1 MMLQTIPSF
10 SFCNSRGVYKDEED
24 DWSYEEDDEQIVEF
38 DEHEEDMEERE
49 VRGGDAAMA
58 LESDRLGLDGMMK
71 NMNLIK
77 EVRVKEEICNVG
89 LEHKNEL
96 LTQKMHLAKGLG
108 VSGGSGHGC
117 GGGGG
122 GGYRDSG
129 GCWGGGGDEGD
140 KQGVEEYYKRM
151 VEENPGNSL
160 FLRNYAEFLY
170 QTKGDLR
177 GAEEYYSRAILADPK
192 DGDILSKY
200 AKLVWELHHD
210 QDTATSYF
218 ERAVQASPQDSHV
231 QASYASFLWETE
243 DDGEENDMTED
254 LHGILENVREVT
266 ITSST
271 A

>member
-24 DWSYEEDDEQIVEF
+24 DGSYEEDDEQRVEF

-71 NMNLIK
+71 NMNIIK

-89 LEHKNEL
+89 LEHKNVL
-96 LTQKMHLAKGLG
+96 LTQKMYLAKGLG

-122 GGYRDSG
+122 GYRDSG
-129 GCWGGGGDEGD
+129 GCGGGGGDEGD

-151 VEENPGNSL
+151 VEENPGSSL
-160 FLRNYAEFLY
+160 FLRNYAEFLH
-170 QTKGDLR
+170 QVSPVDVLQHLHFPFFFFFLNQNCFVISCFSTDQGR
-177 GAEEYYSRAILADPK
+177 SQGSRRVL
-192 DGDILSKY
+192 L
-200 AKLVWELHHD
+200 
-210 QDTATSYF
+210 Q
-218 ERAVQASPQDSHV
+218 SH
-231 QASYASFLWETE
+231 
-243 DDGEENDMTED
+243 
-254 LHGILENVREVT
+254 
-266 ITSST
+266 SSRS
-271 A
+271 